1 MTEPIKLVLTVPGK
15 DSPGFLRRLHKAA
28 SFQERIKTEGISPA
42 LVVGIV
48 DFVSDYIEGE
58 KESVKDMLWDCSEN
72 QFNEFMSAISGG
84 GAEVI
89 PPQ

>member
-1 MTEPIKLVLTVPGK
+1 MTDTIKLVLTVPGK

-28 SFQERIKTEGISPA
+28 SFQDRIKTEGVSPA
-42 LVVGIV
+42 LVESIV
-48 DFVSDYIEGE
+48 DFVSDYIDGE
-58 KESVKDMLWDCSEN
+58 KESVKETLWDCTEN